1 MKKTQQQN
9 KLLII
14 TIGTSLYTSASWN
27 FAGWMPKAYPE
38 WTPFYGLPSS
48 RATSENATTI
58 KEDLSTKILNSEN
71 NVTHFLQ
78 ALVDPALGSEMR
90 YSAEIATTLLYVQ
103 SIDHGKFWKEN
114 LSEYKVV
121 LFCDEGNNDS
131 RAIAKHTK
139 AYLEKWMTDFSGW
152 EVDLEPINDFSA
164 TEPGSLTGAMRE
176 YSAAC
181 EKYVNMLGA
190 EWAELVFNISGG
202 YKIYGIHPARL
213 LKKDKVIAIYLHES
227 SKSNKVYEIG
237 LDHNDQPAAYEPSRY
252 NRDFK

>member
-9 KLLII
+9 KLLVI

-27 FAGWMPKAYPE
+27 SDGCMPKDYPE
-38 WTPFYGLPSS
+38 WISLCKLPSS

-58 KEDLSTKILNSEN
+58 KKDLSVRILNSEN
-71 NVTHFLQ
+71 DITPFTQVL
-78 ALVDPALGSEMR
+78 AEPELGLEMR
-90 YSAEIATTLLYVQ
+90 YSAEIATTLLYIR
-103 SIDHGKFWKEN
+103 SIDHGKPWKEN

-121 LFCDEGNNDS
+121 LFYDEGNNDS

-139 AYLEKWMTDFSGW
+139 AYLEKWMTDFYEW
-152 EVDLEPINDFSA
+152 EVGLESINDFSA
-164 TEPGSLTGAMRE
+164 TEPGSLIGAMKE

-181 EKYVNMLGA
+181 EKYVAMLGV

-227 SKSNKVYEIG
+227 SESNKVYEIG
-237 LDHNDQPAAYEPSRY
+237 LDHNDRTIINEPRRY
-252 NRDFK
+252 NRDYV